1 MDKCKAL
8 PFTYMSKEQEAMFN
22 KRRHLSSLMNSFYIL
37 LDMTELSGALLLQ
50 MFELAAPNHF
60 TVDLTAI
67 NSFTQG

>member
-1 MDKCKAL
+1 
-8 PFTYMSKEQEAMFN
+8 
-22 KRRHLSSLMNSFYIL
+22 MNSFYIL